1 MRFIVSR
8 VDLKVTKAIAKP
20 AKIRSANALV
30 QARINKEV
38 KVNAAHVLSSVGLS
52 VSDAIRLLLTKIVN
66 EEAVPFELI
75 TPNKQTMAAINELES
90 GKGKKFNSIEE
101 LMADLQCE

>member
-1 MRFIVSR
+1 MSR
-8 VDLKVTKAIAKP
+8 VELKEYKTVAKP
-20 AKIRSANALV
+20 AKARVANALV

-38 KVNAAHVLSSVGLS
+38 KVGAAHVLSSVGLS
-52 VSDAIRLLLTKIVN
+52 VSDAVRLLLTRIVN
-66 EEAVPFELI
+66 EGAVPFELI

-90 GKGKKFNSIEE
+90 GKGAKFNSIEE